1 MTNGDSF
8 TAFPIRIEQRMRMTG
23 MVVRQSTPGLT
34 DLIGAVGVVDST
46 EEPVVMVAMELPEAR
61 SAGRSKSEQEIEDVA
76 AFVRDH
82 LSVPNLERISPGS
95 HRNEPPDCLVSI
107 RGREFAVETAQLM
120 LPSKAKYPNAV
131 GRWKLFEQLR
141 EHLFRDCGRLQPRLR
156 QHRGSMVSVWFNLDG
171 ENRLPPRG
179 NEIEHMIDHLKSV
192 SPPSGEVLRR
202 LHRASDTIPAN
213 TVINQNA
220 AGSVGCTWAAL
231 PVDYRSSLRATLG
244 FDIGLAYH
252 DSFTRSDLRAEL
264 KRVVQQHD
272 DTRSDVL
279 VLSVGGLTREGTF
292 FPSSGMFAN
301 ALFDDPNPLN
311 GWAPRHVPA
320 VVLHDQLE
328 DRSRWL
334 HGREPWMGR

>member
-1 MTNGDSF
+1 
-8 TAFPIRIEQRMRMTG
+8 

-46 EEPVVMVAMELPEAR
+46 EEPVVMVTMELPEAR

-82 LSVPNLERISPGS
+82 RSVPNLEGIIPGP
-95 HRNEPPDCLVSI
+95 HRNEPPDCIVSI

-192 SPPSGEVLRR
+192 SPPSDEVLRG

-244 FDIGLAYH
+244 FDIGL
-252 DSFTRSDLRAEL
+252 
-264 KRVVQQHD
+264 V
-272 DTRSDVL
+272 
-279 VLSVGGLTREGTF
+279 SVYTLT
-292 FPSSGMFAN
+292 
-301 ALFDDPNPLN
+301 
-311 GWAPRHVPA
+311 
-320 VVLHDQLE
+320 
-328 DRSRWL
+328 
-334 HGREPWMGR
+334 